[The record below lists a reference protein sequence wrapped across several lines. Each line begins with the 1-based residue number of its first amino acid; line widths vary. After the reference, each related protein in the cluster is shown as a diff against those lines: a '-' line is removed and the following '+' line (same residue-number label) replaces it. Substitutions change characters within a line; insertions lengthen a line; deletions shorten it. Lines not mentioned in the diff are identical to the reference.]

1 MWTNSGNWSVSIH
14 SVSQQC
20 LLIFSERRAA
30 SLIIFLIFPRKC
42 YLVRNSRWEGYI
54 CKSALN
60 SADSSFSAFIL
71 LPSLIFG
78 PQVRAFC
85 RVAVSTL
92 NTLAGYID
100 WVSLSYISSKY
111 SEILEVLCLLLNE
124 PELQLEA
131 AECLVIAVRRKVSC
145 IGLALFVPFMFISF
159 PESCSFTC
167 FLTYS

>member
-1 MWTNSGNWSVSIH
+1 M
-14 SVSQQC
+14 
-20 LLIFSERRAA
+20 
-30 SLIIFLIFPRKC
+30 
-42 YLVRNSRWEGYI
+42 
-54 CKSALN
+54 SALN
-60 SADSSFSAFIL
+60 SAASSFTAFIL
-71 LPSLIFG
+71 LPSFIFG

-145 IGLALFVPFMFISF
+145 IGSALFVPLMLMFF
-159 PESCSFTC
+159 PLDSCSFTYL
-167 FLTYS
+167 FDIQLMK